1 MKQSVGDGRENRLD
15 FVVNFPHYPTAYW
28 QGVRSI
34 TPWAQWAKEQSE
46 VPMSR
51 HFENKDF
58 SRILFN
64 CFKFMNVPL
73 PSLPHTAHRLIDAL
87 FKYCRAIERVHV
99 DKCNMEI
106 DRYNS
111 NPAISQD
118 DRKERL
124 APDDSKNYD
133 VPDEPSADASAKTVN
148 FVWSAFA
155 VQHPNKSQEQIVRLY
170 HLPSMLSSF
179 SLESD
184 ESILLRKCYERR
196 WVGFPQEWQIAELAG
211 AGQEMPVNA
220 IDLEAVFSLYREI
233 MSAATPTGEKFQ
245 ERHFA
250 VYKTLSSMTISVE
263 VFFDFVLARIY
274 AELDIDGDKHI
285 DLKES
290 QRLLERMGFPCS
302 FEVVKGHYCTNLKV
316 LDKDLPTIFN
326 FDQLKSLINSIKS
339 SASGNTKSSEIARA
353 SYGSDVGAEIVSRSS
368 AGLEMKALISS
379 PASGEKEEALPP
391 PSLVGRGTDMFS
403 SEAEAEKESDE
414 VMPYMRGRA
423 TIRESL
429 DHAKYIGEA
438 PFSTFKLLRG
448 QKKGGFFSKLLG
460 SGEEVEAGIFKGCV
474 TLLAP
479 KGSELQNAIETAR
492 SDAAIRRIFPV
503 VPKAPNVEPKQVVV
517 RLYILKGYNMCGF
530 SSC

>member
-1 MKQSVGDGRENRLD
+1 VNVNVPLNPLFSPVITIRCIDSWLFGLKTPMVGTGRILLESLVQPLISANKLRPADRLAPPKMDKDFIELGDTMKQSVGDGRENRLD

-263 VFFDFVLARIY
+263 VFF
-274 AELDIDGDKHI
+274 
-285 DLKES
+285 
-290 QRLLERMGFPCS
+290 
-302 FEVVKGHYCTNLKV
+302 
-316 LDKDLPTIFN
+316 
-326 FDQLKSLINSIKS
+326 
-339 SASGNTKSSEIARA
+339 
-353 SYGSDVGAEIVSRSS
+353 
-368 AGLEMKALISS
+368 
-379 PASGEKEEALPP
+379 
-391 PSLVGRGTDMFS
+391 
-403 SEAEAEKESDE
+403 
-414 VMPYMRGRA
+414 
-423 TIRESL
+423 
-429 DHAKYIGEA
+429 
-438 PFSTFKLLRG
+438 
-448 QKKGGFFSKLLG
+448 
-460 SGEEVEAGIFKGCV
+460 
-474 TLLAP
+474 
-479 KGSELQNAIETAR
+479 
-492 SDAAIRRIFPV
+492 
-503 VPKAPNVEPKQVVV
+503 
-517 RLYILKGYNMCGF
+517 
-530 SSC
+530 